1 MTELSKA
8 SMIPEPALQEV
19 FDRGIGAWK
28 TNISSVRLQKDFS
41 KNPNT
46 KKYPR
51 SARLGKEQWALAR
64 VYSFIDRG
72 KTYQT
77 ADNDIAQKYNI
88 ERTKNINTKY
98 KMPKPRGG
106 AMFGQ
111 YPAVNTLYDEAD
123 AFQRA
128 ITNDNMTSERRKAT
142 LSNNKNAMASALAE
156 NQVADVKLLNE
167 VKQGGSHKSQH
178 IKYMLGHLKERN
190 KGYVKPFEPFRP
202 NMVKNVANS
211 PFIKNLQKAHS
222 APKAPAKR
230 KAKAEPVAEEAPAP
244 APASAPVDKKARAV
258 ALKAEGLSTRAIAKK
273 LVEEGYTKVSPSTVV
288 NLLKGSGI
296 KEMVEEYRENQR
308 PKYHAMGGSFMG
320 DLFSRKS
327 NKQMMEE
334 KGIPSNSFTRWISG
348 TGYDE
353 HPEDFFF

>member
-1 MTELSKA
+1 MTTHRENVLKRLGLPLDTHLSMTELSKA

-77 ADNDIAQKYNI
+77 ADNDIAQKYNV

-106 AMFGQ
+106 AMFGKT
-111 YPAVNTLYDEAD
+111 PAVATLYDEAD

-128 ITNDNMTSERRKAT
+128 ITNDNMTSERRRAT
-142 LSNNKNAMASALAE
+142 LTNNQNAMASALNE
-156 NQVADVKLLNE
+156 NKVADVKLLNE

-190 KGYVKPFEPFRP
+190 KGYNKPFEPFRP

-222 APKAPAKR
+222 APAPKAPAKR
-230 KAKAEPVAEEAPAP
+230 GKKAKAEPVAEEAPAP
-244 APASAPVDKKARAV
+244 APSAPVDKKSRAI

-288 NLLKGSGI
+288 NLLKGSGSA
-296 KEMVEEYRENQR
+296 YTNAQSH
-308 PKYHAMGGSFMG
+308 PKDTMRVMGH
-320 DLFSRKS
+320 
-327 NKQMMEE
+327 
-334 KGIPSNSFTRWISG
+334 
-348 TGYDE
+348 GYDE

>member
-1 MTELSKA
+1 
-8 SMIPEPALQEV
+8 
-19 FDRGIGAWK
+19 
-28 TNISSVRLQKDFS
+28 
-41 KNPNT
+41 
-46 KKYPR
+46 
-51 SARLGKEQWALAR
+51 
-64 VYSFIDRG
+64 
-72 KTYQT
+72 
-77 ADNDIAQKYNI
+77 
-88 ERTKNINTKY
+88 
-98 KMPKPRGG
+98 MPKPRGG

-190 KGYVKPFEPFRP
+190 NGYVKPFEPFRP

-222 APKAPAKR
+222 APAPKAPAKR
-230 KAKAEPVAEEAPAP
+230 KAKATPVAVEEVVAP
-244 APASAPVDKKARAV
+244 APASAPVDKKSRAL

-273 LVEEGYTKVSPSTVV
+273 MAEEGYKKVSPSTVV
-288 NLLKGSGI
+288 NLLKGSGMT
-296 KEMVEEYRENQR
+296 EMLEEMKKKKFLASL
-308 PKYHAMGGSFMG
+308 PTTKGGSFMG

>member
-190 KGYVKPFEPFRP
+190 KGYVKPFEHFRP

-230 KAKAEPVAEEAPAP
+230 KAKATPVAVEEVAPVP

-288 NLLKGSGI
+288 NLLKG
-296 KEMVEEYRENQR
+296 
-308 PKYHAMGGSFMG
+308 GSFMG
-320 DLFSRKS
+320 DLFSHKS